1 VTREENGMEI
11 KVLGPGC
18 ANCRRLYA
26 EAEKAVATTGVSAK
40 LTKVESMEE
49 IAGYGIL
56 RTPGL
61 VIDGKVVASGRIPG
75 ASEISTMITTAL
87 APTLPKAA
95 PPGGAG

>member
-1 VTREENGMEI
+1 MEI

-26 EAEKAVATTGVSAK
+26 EAERAIAQSGQPAT
-40 LTKVESMEE
+40 LTKVEALEE

-61 VIDGKVVASGRIPG
+61 VIDGQVVASGRIPG
-75 ASEISTMITTAL
+75 AAEIVTMITTA
-87 APTLPKAA
+87 AAKA
-95 PPGGAG
+95 